1 MPATWSVIRTVPG
14 GKVLVGWLV
23 GSATRASPPGSEP
36 LRPRPIATTS
46 STRTTPSTPSPMSS
60 GRRRDRRG
68 RTGSPVPVSA
78 APPDSPA
85 HRGGGAPQ
93 DSQPDGGSGAR
104 GAGDSNERPTL
115 TPGPAGVVTSDQ
127 AEPFHQRTVPGA
139 PSGSGYQPGTGAP
152 G

>member
-1 MPATWSVIRTVPG
+1 MPAAWSVIRTVPG

-23 GSATRASPPGSEP
+23 GSAPRASPRGSEP

-60 GRRRDRRG
+60 GRRRDRWG
-68 RTGSPVPVSA
+68 RTGSQGPLSA
-78 APPDSPA
+78 APQASRA
-85 HRGGGAPQ
+85 
-93 DSQPDGGSGAR
+93 DGGSGVR

-115 TPGPAGVVTSDQ
+115 TPGPAGVVTSDH

>member
-1 MPATWSVIRTVPG
+1 MPAAWSVIRTVPG

-23 GSATRASPPGSEP
+23 GSAPRASPRGSEL

-68 RTGSPVPVSA
+68 RTGSQVPLSA
-78 APPDSPA
+78 GP
-85 HRGGGAPQ
+85 H
-93 DSQPDGGSGAR
+93 DSQADGGSGVR

-115 TPGPAGVVTSDQ
+115 TPGPAGVVTADQ
-127 AEPFHQRTVPGA
+127 ADPFLQRTVAVA
-139 PSGSGYQPGTGAP
+139 PSGSRYQPGAGAP